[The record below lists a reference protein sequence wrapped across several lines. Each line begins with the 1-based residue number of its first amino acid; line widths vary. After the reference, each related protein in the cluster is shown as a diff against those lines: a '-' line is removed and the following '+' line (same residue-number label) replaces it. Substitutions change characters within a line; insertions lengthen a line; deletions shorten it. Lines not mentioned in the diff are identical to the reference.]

1 MPSDTTSWSNWC
13 GLTQVQPRETLTPTS
28 AEDLA
33 SFISDAV
40 SNQRRLKMPGTG
52 HSFTSIAEAD
62 DILVQS
68 VGLQGI
74 IGMDL
79 DNMTVTARAGTRLKD
94 LNSGLERLGFS
105 LHNMGDIAE
114 QTIAGATSTGTH
126 GTGGIAAGLS
136 AQIVG
141 LELVTGTGEV
151 LNCDSEQNADVF
163 EVARIGLGAVGIL
176 TSLTFKVEPLFTLEA
191 HEQPMSWQEVTGN
204 FDQFADENHYFEF
217 YYWPHTDSCQAK
229 FNNRTVDDP
238 SPLSKTRS
246 KVDDDFLS
254 NKLFSALVK
263 AGQVMPSS
271 IPRINQICG
280 KALSERT
287 YSDVPW
293 KVFTSPRLVR
303 FREMEYAVP
312 REVGIAALTEA
323 RSLIDRSDWRIGF
336 PIEVRHAPADD
347 IPLSSASGRDTVYL
361 AFHVPMNTDHREY
374 FGGIEAIMRDF
385 GGRPHWGK
393 LHTRTAADLAPV
405 YPKWDEFIAMRDRLD
420 PHRVFANSYLDRVLG
435 T

>member
-1 MPSDTTSWSNWC
+1 MSSDTTTWSNWC
-13 GLTQVQPRETLTPTS
+13 GLTQVQPRDTLTPTS
-28 AEDLA
+28 SEELA
-33 SFISDAV
+33 AAIADAAT
-40 SNQRRLKMPGTG
+40 NQRRLKMPGTG

-62 DILVQS
+62 DILVRS
-68 VGLQGI
+68 SGLQGI

-79 DNMTVTARAGTRLKD
+79 ENLTVTARAGTRLKD
-94 LNSGLERLGFS
+94 LNSSLERLGFS

-126 GTGGIAAGLS
+126 GTGGVAAGLS

-141 LELVTGTGEV
+141 LELVTGTGEI
-151 LNCDSEQNADVF
+151 LKCSAEENAEVF
-163 EVARIGLGAVGIL
+163 EFARVGLGALGIL
-176 TSLTFKVEPLFTLEA
+176 TTLTFKVEPLFTLEA
-191 HEQPMSWQEVTGN
+191 HEKPMSWQEITTN
-204 FDQFADENHYFEF
+204 FDQYAEENHYFEF

-229 FNNRTVDDP
+229 FNNRTLDAAQ
-238 SPLSKTRS
+238 PLSKMRRR
-246 KVDDDFLS
+246 VDDDFLS
-254 NKLFSALVK
+254 NNLFSALVK
-263 AGQVMPSS
+263 AGQAMPNS
-271 IPRINQICG
+271 IPRINQVCG

-312 REVGIAALTEA
+312 REVGIEALTEA
-323 RSLIDRSDWRIGF
+323 RALIDRSGWRIGF

-361 AFHVPMNTDHREY
+361 AFHVPMKTDHREY

-393 LHTRTAADLAPV
+393 LHTRSAGDLAPV
-405 YPKWDEFIAMRDRLD
+405 YPKWDDFISLRDRLD
-420 PHRVFANSYLDRVLG
+420 PHRVFANGYLDQVLG
-435 T
+435 S